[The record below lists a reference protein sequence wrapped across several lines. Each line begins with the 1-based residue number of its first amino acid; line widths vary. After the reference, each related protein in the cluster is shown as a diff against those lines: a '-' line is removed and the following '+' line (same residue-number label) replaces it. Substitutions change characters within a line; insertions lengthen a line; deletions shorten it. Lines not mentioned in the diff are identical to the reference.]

1 MFLEIYKDTKE
12 LGDAEARRIAALLR
26 KKPDALLCLAAGQ
39 SAICVYERLIEM
51 YRAGEVDFSK
61 TRIVGLDEWCDY
73 PAYEGSARWI
83 LDTTFFNGINLDR
96 SRMRMFNSNPAD
108 PEKECREIEKYID
121 DNGEIDYM
129 ILGVGMNGHVALNEP
144 GVDLTLGA
152 HVATL
157 ADKTREVSSKY
168 FENGTPVTLT
178 RGLTLGYKNIFEAKD
193 LVVILNGAHKAP
205 IVKKFMETPISNEFP
220 VTNIKRSPIARVVMD
235 QAAASDIY
243 RV

>member
-1 MFLEIYKDTKE
+1 
-12 LGDAEARRIAALLR
+12 
-26 KKPDALLCLAAGQ
+26 
-39 SAICVYERLIEM
+39 
-51 YRAGEVDFSK
+51 
-61 TRIVGLDEWCDY
+61 
-73 PAYEGSARWI
+73 
-83 LDTTFFNGINLDR
+83 
-96 SRMRMFNSNPAD
+96 MRMFNSNPAD

-121 DNGEIDYM
+121 DNGKIDYM

-157 ADKTREVSSKY
+157 ANKTREVSSKY

-205 IVKKFMETPISNEFP
+205 HCEEVHGDPHFQRIPGYQY
-220 VTNIKRSPIARVVMD
+220 
-235 QAAASDIY
+235 QAQPHCPGGDGSGSGI
-243 RV
+243 

>member
-1 MFLEIYKDTKE
+1 M
-12 LGDAEARRIAALLR
+12 
-26 KKPDALLCLAAGQ
+26 
-39 SAICVYERLIEM
+39 
-51 YRAGEVDFSK
+51 
-61 TRIVGLDEWCDY
+61 W
-73 PAYEGSARWI
+73 
-83 LDTTFFNGINLDR
+83 
-96 SRMRMFNSNPAD
+96 
-108 PEKECREIEKYID
+108 
-121 DNGEIDYM
+121 
-129 ILGVGMNGHVALNEP
+129 LNEP

-157 ADKTREVSSKY
+157 ANKTREVSSKY

-235 QAAASDIY
+235 QVAASDIY

>member
-1 MFLEIYKDTKE
+1 MP
-12 LGDAEARRIAALLR
+12 GNR
-26 KKPDALLCLAAGQ
+26 
-39 SAICVYERLIEM
+39 
-51 YRAGEVDFSK
+51 
-61 TRIVGLDEWCDY
+61 
-73 PAYEGSARWI
+73 
-83 LDTTFFNGINLDR
+83 
-96 SRMRMFNSNPAD
+96 
-108 PEKECREIEKYID
+108 KYID
-121 DNGEIDYM
+121 DNGKIDYM

-157 ADKTREVSSKY
+157 ANKTREVSSKY

>member
-1 MFLEIYKDTKE
+1 
-12 LGDAEARRIAALLR
+12 
-26 KKPDALLCLAAGQ
+26 
-39 SAICVYERLIEM
+39 
-51 YRAGEVDFSK
+51 
-61 TRIVGLDEWCDY
+61 
-73 PAYEGSARWI
+73 
-83 LDTTFFNGINLDR
+83 
-96 SRMRMFNSNPAD
+96 MRMFNSNPAD

-121 DNGEIDYM
+121 DNGKIDYM

-157 ADKTREVSSKY
+157 ANKTREVSSKY

-243 RV
+243 RG